1 MSIEQEHAQK
11 VYSTTSVK
19 SVSASSPIAAS
30 WVRCMTQHKLAPED
44 KRVPW
49 QLADYEFRQHR
60 ERSSLVIEEASEE
73 MDRLFAA
80 TAQSG
85 CCLLLTDENGVAL
98 DRRGAA
104 SDDAEF
110 RGLGLWSGTIW
121 SEASIGT
128 NGIGTA
134 LADQRASVI
143 KRDQHFYA
151 HNTGLSCTA
160 APIRDERGLLAGAI
174 DVSTCRDDAGDLV
187 LSFLTQAVRDAAQR
201 IEARIFRRAF
211 PLARIIMVPN
221 SPGGLL
227 AVDRDDFVL
236 GANRAAR
243 VSLRLDDDRIAMGL
257 PAADALNEEDIPDV
271 DLADAERAALR
282 RALARNRGNVSKT
295 AQSLGMSRAT
305 LHRKI
310 SKLGIA

>member
-211 PLARIIMVPN
+211 PLARIVMVPN